1 MPSCFSSVFWDVIY
15 DFRVQT
21 MFCSSSLPFV
31 LFVVRVL
38 FVGRVLF
45 VVRVLCMLFYLFT
58 YTGVQQNFHRY
69 PCYLTV
75 TRVTQVVRFVEQK
88 LLILMEQSSSP
99 SF

>member
-1 MPSCFSSVFWDVIY
+1 MISAYKPCSVPSL
-15 DFRVQT
+15 
-21 MFCSSSLPFV
+21 LPFV
-31 LFVVRVL
+31 LFVVRV
-38 FVGRVLF
+38 F
-45 VVRVLCMLFYLFT
+45 CMLFYLFT
-58 YTGVQQNFHRY
+58 YAGVQQNFYRY